1 MLSLLDKVGE
11 CLNTM
16 QSDSSSLYHCMK
28 SWLSLLNDQDFPDQ
42 MKKAIQARYKK
53 GVSEF
58 HVLAYM
64 AFKKPSDPDLTTEE
78 YDRARQY
85 IADTYPSLVMYLAG
99 FEIENYSLF
108 EKSAFSG
115 DIQRLLSPKNI
126 VSMSGK

>member
-64 AFKKPSDPDLTTEE
+64 AFKKPSDHDLTTEE
-78 YDRARQY
+78 YNRARQY
-85 IADTYPSLVMYLAG
+85 IADTYPSLVVYLAG
-99 FEIENYSLF
+99 FEIEDYSF
-108 EKSAFSG
+108 FGKSAFSG
-115 DIQRLLSPKNI
+115 DVWGL
-126 VSMSGK
+126 